1 MSSCWRFTD
10 SLTSLWHTASMKILL
25 IEDNQKTIEWVR
37 QGLTEAGY
45 VVDYACD
52 GRDGLHLALQEH
64 YSLIILDIML
74 PGLDGWQVLR
84 ALRTA
89 HQSPVIC
96 LTARD
101 SVEDRVKGLEAGA
114 NDYLVKPFSFAEL
127 LARVRAQLRQHVP
140 VFTRLTIN
148 GLDMDATKQSVSR
161 NGKPISLTRK
171 IPAPLVTG
179 VPGRRNRA
187 PNRDRQRS
195 LRN

>member
-10 SLTSLWHTASMKILL
+10 SLPSLWHTALMKILL
-25 IEDNQKTIEWVR
+25 IEDNQKTIQWVR

-96 LTARD
+96 LTAKARRIIQ
-101 SVEDRVKGLEAGA
+101 DR
-114 NDYLVKPFSFAEL
+114 FA
-127 LARVRAQLRQHVP
+127 
-140 VFTRLTIN
+140 TY
-148 GLDMDATKQSVSR
+148 SR
-161 NGKPISLTRK
+161 
-171 IPAPLVTG
+171 
-179 VPGRRNRA
+179 
-187 PNRDRQRS
+187 
-195 LRN
+195 

>member
-1 MSSCWRFTD
+1 MAGFTR
-10 SLTSLWHTASMKILL
+10 
-25 IEDNQKTIEWVR
+25 V
-37 QGLTEAGY
+37 
-45 VVDYACD
+45 
-52 GRDGLHLALQEH
+52 
-64 YSLIILDIML
+64 
-74 PGLDGWQVLR
+74 
-84 ALRTA
+84 A
-89 HQSPVIC
+89 HCISAPVIC

-148 GLDMDATKQSVSR
+148 GLDMDATKQSVLR

-171 IPAPLVTG
+171 EFLLLWLLASRAG
-179 VPGRRNRA
+179 NRA

-195 LRN
+195 LGN

>member
-10 SLTSLWHTASMKILL
+10 SLPSLWHTALMKILL

-89 HQSPVIC
+89 YQPPVIC

-148 GLDMDATKQSVSR
+148 GLDMDATKQSVLR
-161 NGKPISLTRK
+161 NGKPIS
-171 IPAPLVTG
+171 
-179 VPGRRNRA
+179 
-187 PNRDRQRS
+187 
-195 LRN
+195 